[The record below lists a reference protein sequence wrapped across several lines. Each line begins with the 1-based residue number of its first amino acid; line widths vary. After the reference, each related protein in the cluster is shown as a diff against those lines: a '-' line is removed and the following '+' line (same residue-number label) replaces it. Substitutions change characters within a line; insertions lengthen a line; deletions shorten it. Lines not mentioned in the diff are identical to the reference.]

1 MTSASSFS
9 VLTSQKCNH
18 KLICLCYALDPSPLE
33 GIDSLGEIYAGFK
46 YLCFSGSC
54 GFRRNHRPFAKCCS
68 SPSSRDLFHNM
79 DHLVHL
85 VTIFLLLHIC
95 LMLLFSVLVSLI
107 IGGSGCLRWSSLG
120 LMVLMCVF
128 GLINVLH
135 SSNCMAFHQILGSLL
150 HHCIW

>member
-68 SPSSRDLFHNM
+68 SPLQQGSLPQHGPSGSSGNNFPPAS
-79 DHLVHL
+79 HLL
-85 VTIFLLLHIC
+85 DA
-95 LMLLFSVLVSLI
+95 SVLSTSESDHRRQWMPKMEFPRFDGTDV
-107 IGGSGCLRWSSLG
+107 R
-120 LMVLMCVF
+120 
-128 GLINVLH
+128 
-135 SSNCMAFHQILGSLL
+135 
-150 HHCIW
+150 IWLDKCAA